1 MSRIW
6 RISRLGAR
14 SLMLHP
20 LRSFLTALG
29 IIIGVGTVIYMLA
42 IIEGRA
48 EETQRKIRARGASN
62 ILIKA
67 KKPSEEGN
75 SSQSRSRMV
84 TYGLTWEDAAAI
96 GDALQYAEIIV
107 PVREVNGTIYRNEFS
122 SDTVAFATVTEY
134 LQITRAKVVHGRWFS
149 ELEAQKSD
157 AVIVLG
163 TDLRK
168 RLFQYRDPLGE
179 TVRIGSKV
187 FTVIGVLG
195 ATITSDERE
204 GQARDRAGYIPMS
217 SVRERFGERNVKRS
231 SGSVEIEQV
240 DLHQLIVQVEH
251 LDQVLGTARAI
262 QTLLDRS
269 HKKQDYELDVPLKL
283 LSEAEEEARRSKN
296 LFGSIAAISLL
307 VGGIGI
313 MNIMLASV
321 TERTREIGVRRA
333 LGAHRRDI
341 TLQFLVE
348 TLILSVLGGV
358 VGIVGGVAA
367 TQIHE
372 ALIPDDPE
380 TIITTESVVL
390 AFGISA
396 LVGILAG
403 LYPAIRAAHMDP
415 IEALR
420 HE

>member
-134 LQITRAKVVHGRWFS
+134 PKITRAKVVQGRWFS
-149 ELEAQKSD
+149 ELEA
-157 AVIVLG
+157 
-163 TDLRK
+163 
-168 RLFQYRDPLGE
+168 
-179 TVRIGSKV
+179 
-187 FTVIGVLG
+187 
-195 ATITSDERE
+195 
-204 GQARDRAGYIPMS
+204 
-217 SVRERFGERNVKRS
+217 
-231 SGSVEIEQV
+231 
-240 DLHQLIVQVEH
+240 
-251 LDQVLGTARAI
+251 
-262 QTLLDRS
+262 
-269 HKKQDYELDVPLKL
+269 
-283 LSEAEEEARRSKN
+283 
-296 LFGSIAAISLL
+296 
-307 VGGIGI
+307 
-313 MNIMLASV
+313 
-321 TERTREIGVRRA
+321 
-333 LGAHRRDI
+333 
-341 TLQFLVE
+341 
-348 TLILSVLGGV
+348 
-358 VGIVGGVAA
+358 
-367 TQIHE
+367 
-372 ALIPDDPE
+372 
-380 TIITTESVVL
+380 
-390 AFGISA
+390 
-396 LVGILAG
+396 
-403 LYPAIRAAHMDP
+403 
-415 IEALR
+415 
-420 HE
+420 

>member
-1 MSRIW
+1 MSRFW
-6 RISRLGAR
+6 RITRLGAR

-42 IIEGRA
+42 IIEGRSA
-48 EETQRKIRARGASN
+48 ETQRKIRARGATN
-62 ILIKA
+62 ILVKA
-67 KKPSEEGN
+67 KKPSEEN
-75 SSQSRSRMV
+75 NQTQSRSRMV
-84 TYGLTWEDAAAI
+84 TYGLTWADLDAI
-96 GDALQYAEIIV
+96 TESLESVDMVV
-107 PVREVNGTIYRNEFS
+107 PIRDINATIYRNEFS
-122 SDTVAFATVTEY
+122 LDTITMATIPEY
-134 LQITRAKVVHGRWFS
+134 QDITRSKLVRGRWFTQ
-149 ELEAQKSD
+149 LEMERSAP
-157 AVIVLG
+157 VIVIGAELKQRIF
-163 TDLRK
+163 L
-168 RLFQYRDPLGE
+168 YRESLGE
-179 TVRIGSKV
+179 SLRIGSKV
-187 FTVIGVLG
+187 FTVIGELAPTV
-195 ATITSDERE
+195 TSDERE
-204 GQARDRAGYIPMS
+204 GQTRDRAGYIPLS

-231 SGSVEIEQV
+231 SGSVEIEKV
-240 DLHQLIVQVEH
+240 DLHQLIVQVGD
-251 LDQVLGTARAI
+251 LDDVLATSKAI
-262 QTLLDRS
+262 QTLLKRF
-269 HKKQDYELDVPLKL
+269 HKKEDYELDVPLKL
-283 LSEAEEEARRSKN
+283 LTEAEEEARRSKN

-348 TLILSVLGGV
+348 TLLLSVVGGMI
-358 VGIVGGVAA
+358 GIVGGVAA
-367 TQIHE
+367 TRIHE
-372 ALIPDDPE
+372 ALIPDDPQ
-380 TIITTESVVL
+380 TVITPESVLL